1 MILAILGAIIT
12 VLILLNRLAEAG
24 IDLGGLNPFLW
35 NRRRKWR
42 KQYEGDP
49 IFKVNDPMEAT
60 AILMVGIAKS
70 EGDMTKENKEK
81 ILSLFEEKFFLTK
94 KESVELLISST
105 HIHGT
110 GEELREDVKKIL
122 KPCLDDFSITQAE
135 SAISLSEV
143 ISEETDS
150 EITRKLLKDIKKS
163 FEAVIK
169 KDEKQ
174 HWS

>member
-35 NRRRKWR
+35 SRRRKWS

-49 IFKVNDPMEAT
+49 IFKITDPMEAT

-70 EGDMTKENKEK
+70 EGDMTKDNKEK
-81 ILSLFEEKFFLTK
+81 ILSLFESEFGLTK
-94 KESVELLISST
+94 KESVSLLISST

-110 GEELREDVKKIL
+110 GEELRANVDKVL
-122 KPCLDDFSITQAE
+122 KPSINSFSVTQVE
-135 SAISLSEV
+135 SALSLCATLAEG
-143 ISEETDS
+143 TNS
-150 EITRKLLKDIKKS
+150 EITIRLFNDIQNLFDTLLQKN
-163 FEAVIK
+163 EP
-169 KDEKQ
+169 Q